1 MLKIHRL
8 ILLLLIPISF
18 NTIAYSK
25 STAYPSKTELNK
37 VIQACNQTFQSG
49 TAEEIKKN
57 FPLNDL
63 QDFLASIRKSKITCK
78 AGQSRIIKINRDSAL
93 VLLTGNLLYGNS
105 GGETISSAMYS
116 GVYIFKV
123 LSSKW
128 TMTGKLEADRKNQLK
143 SHKITAFVDPVG
155 GTLSV
160 ADTLVINTKESYG
173 FVIVLNH
180 RAKITSL
187 QLNHKDIPYQFDG
200 GILWAG
206 SPAGSKQKLSLS
218 YTITVDTLQ
227 KDKNSGYFNTTYG
240 HVRNQFFWHPFF
252 GFSSENDL
260 ANFSVHISIPSIY
273 HLSTSLPQ
281 TDTIIGSNR
290 IIKAQ
295 TPYPTYA
302 LGLYYDKD
310 WKLRQYKKSDY
321 QLEIFSTSDFKP
333 LPDSVYN
340 AFSSAFNL
348 LSDKF
353 GKPQGKYLT
362 IVQDRSNP
370 GSGWLNR
377 SNDMIVAAS
386 NGSTM
391 LSGGAFPRAPF
402 AHEVAH
408 AWTSPTGPA
417 ANFLREGWASFAES
431 YFLAKKYGDTIFPKY
446 LQNYRDFYF
455 KGDNDMNNSLWDD
468 VSNEGVSYYKGVW
481 VLYMLQKQLG
491 KPAFEKGLK
500 DFMQSAEPMTIE
512 LFIQKL
518 SAAAG
523 KDIHPMINPWLK
535 SKQVPHIKYIL
546 QADELVV
553 NQEGDLFNFPLDV
566 QFTLNNGIKIPA
578 TFNISLQHQS
588 FKLPNLKSTD
598 IASTLLDPDHK
609 ILMKIITEK

>member
-1 MLKIHRL
+1 MLKINKLVPLFL
-8 ILLLLIPISF
+8 ILISF
-18 NTIAYSK
+18 NTVAQSK
-25 STAYPSKTELNK
+25 PTTYPPKEELDK
-37 VIQACNQTFQSG
+37 VIQQCNQTFQSG
-49 TAEEIKKN
+49 STEEIKQN
-57 FPLNDL
+57 FPLTDL
-63 QDFLASIRKSKITCK
+63 QEFFASIRKSKITCK

-93 VLLTGNLLYGNS
+93 VLLTGTLLYGNS

-116 GVYIFKV
+116 GVYIFKI
-123 LSSKW
+123 LSGKW

-143 SHKITAFVDPVG
+143 SHAITAFVDPVG

-160 ADTLVINTKESYG
+160 DDTLTINTKESYG
-173 FVIVLNH
+173 FVIILNH

-187 QLNHKDIPYQFDG
+187 QLNHKNISYQFDG

-227 KDKNSGYFNTTYG
+227 KDKNSGYFNATYG

-252 GFSSENDL
+252 SFSSENDL
-260 ANFSVHISIPSIY
+260 ANFSVRISIPSIY

-310 WKLRQYKKSDY
+310 WKLQQYKKSDY

-353 GKPQGKYLT
+353 GKPKGKYLA

-391 LSGGAFPRAPF
+391 LRGDAFARAPF

-417 ANFLREGWASFAES
+417 ANFLREGWASFAEG
-431 YFLAKKYGDTIFPKY
+431 YFLEKKYGDTIFPKY
-446 LQNYRDFYF
+446 LQNYRELYF
-455 KGDNDMNNSLWDD
+455 KGDFDKNNSLWDD
-468 VSNEGVSYYKGVW
+468 QSNGGVSYYKGVW
-481 VLYMLQKQLG
+481 VFYMLQEQLG
-491 KPAFEKGLK
+491 KATLEKGLK
-500 DFMQSAEPMTIE
+500 AFMQSAEPMTIE
-512 LFIQKL
+512 LLIKKL
-518 SAAAG
+518 SVAAG
-523 KDIHPMINPWLK
+523 KDIHPMIDPWLK
-535 SKQVPHIKYIL
+535 SRQVPHIKYNL
-546 QADELVV
+546 LADKLVV
-553 NQEGDLFNFPLDV
+553 TQEGDLFNFPLDV
-566 QFTLNNGIKIPA
+566 QFILNNGTKVPA
-578 TFNISLQHQS
+578 TFNINLKQQN
-588 FKLPNLKSTD
+588 FKLPQIKSAD
-598 IASTLLDPDHK
+598 ITSIVLDPNHR
-609 ILMKIITEK
+609 ILMKNLTDK